1 MCHIG
6 ISSAKLEKINDI
18 CKYYI
23 AFFLYFAVTVLLPE
37 PTNTNY
43 EKQ

>member
-23 AFFLYFAVTVLLPE
+23 AFFVFCCYGAIAG
-37 PTNTNY
+37 TNKY
-43 EKQ
+43 KL